1 MPKYTFALK
10 TNKTTHVFVRTH
22 SDDDE
27 AIAYASAELRD
38 PTNKVHY
45 ALLRRGDAEASDPVI
60 WDSRVDKH
68 AEPVS
73 PEIVTCYEVQGM
85 YKDRGKTTRSWQ
97 CWIPC
102 ESIEDARAAYTNG
115 LKLKN
120 RVSDGGF
127 TDLRIVQIEKHI
139 TVLGV

>member
-1 MPKYTFALK
+1 MQTYTIAINGK
-10 TNKTTHVFVRTH
+10 TNVFVFLKHFNT
-22 SDDDE
+22 DE
-27 AIAYASAELRD
+27 EVIQYASDECRD
-38 PTNKVHY
+38 PRNEINF
-45 ALLRRGDAEASDPVI
+45 LLIRRGDARAHDPVF
-60 WDSRVDKH
+60 WDSRKDKH

-97 CWIPC
+97 CWVPC

-139 TVLGV
+139 TVLEA